1 METVR
6 RLVIGL
12 CLVTIC
18 WAAADPKTALI
29 VEAKGSVTATLNG
42 KTTSLRTLQVVDGAS
57 KVNVAAKSRLRL
69 VYLQTGRKETIT
81 GPLVFTLSP
90 DGAREPSGT
99 GKIEVAKAQ
108 GANTLVPRDEN
119 LRRMGGAVHAQAE
132 KSPLEL
138 LDQVAMVSVPSPP
151 PPAPGVQ
158 PRSSALPPR
167 NSSAAS
173 SSPDGGGA
181 SQVRSSRPILCNVSP
196 AFRWVRSSQKV
207 SWLQGRAPFVVS
219 LTRDDGIIELA
230 LASTS
235 AREIVLP
242 ELARGYTYTLKVKDE
257 LGAEGS
263 EVFYILSSDE
273 DRQLREDRRILLS
286 STSDRLESLVAE
298 IAFFEARGLLLDALP
313 LAEEAARR
321 APNDAGVRAAL
332 GRLQLQLGLEKDA
345 ESTLEKA
352 VELDAGR
359 ASR

>member
-1 METVR
+1 MEFVR
-6 RLVIGL
+6 RLFIGL

-18 WAAADPKTALI
+18 WAAADQKTALV
-29 VEAKGSVTATLNG
+29 VEVKGSVTATLNG
-42 KTTSLRTLQVVDGAS
+42 QTTSLRTLQVVDGAN
-57 KVNVAAKSRLRL
+57 KVTVAAKSRLRL

-81 GPLVFTLSP
+81 GPLAFTLSP
-90 DGAREPSGT
+90 DGAREPSGA
-99 GKIEVAKAQ
+99 GKIEVVKAQ

-138 LDQVAMVSVPSPP
+138 LEQVAMVAVPP
-151 PPAPGVQ
+151 PPPPSQGIK
-158 PRSSALPPR
+158 PRSSALPA
-167 NSSAAS
+167 NSSPTAGS
-173 SSPDGGGA
+173 SVSAGA

-196 AFRWVRSSQKV
+196 AFRWVRSNQKV
-207 SWLQGRAPFVVS
+207 SWEQGRAPFAVS

-242 ELARGYTYTLKVKDE
+242 ELARGYTYTLKVKDDS
-257 LGAEGS
+257 GAVGS

-286 STSDRLESLVAE
+286 GTSDRLESLVAE

-313 LAEEAARR
+313 LAEEASRR
-321 APNDAGVRAAL
+321 APKDAGLQAAL
-332 GRLQLQLGLEKDA
+332 GRIQLQLGLEKAA
-345 ESTLEKA
+345 ENALEKA

-359 ASR
+359 TSR

>member
-1 METVR
+1 MEIVR

-18 WAAADPKTALI
+18 WAAADQKTALI
-29 VEAKGSVTATLNG
+29 VEVKGSVTATLNG
-42 KTTSLRTLQVVDGAS
+42 KAASLRTLQVVDGAS
-57 KVNVAAKSRLRL
+57 KVTVGAKSWLRL

-81 GPLVFTLSP
+81 GPLAFTLSP
-90 DGAREPSGT
+90 EGAREPIGA
-99 GKIEVAKAQ
+99 GKIEVAKSQ

-138 LDQVAMVSVPSPP
+138 LDQVAMVAVPAPP
-151 PPAPGVQ
+151 PPSPGVQ
-158 PRSSALPPR
+158 PRASALPSNSPSAPS
-167 NSSAAS
+167 SSA
-173 SSPDGGGA
+173 GA

-196 AFRWVRSSQKV
+196 AFRWVRSNQKV
-207 SWLQGRAPFVVS
+207 SWLQGRAPFAVS

-230 LASTS
+230 LASTT

-257 LGAEGS
+257 LGTEGT

-286 STSDRLESLVAE
+286 GTSDRLESLVAE

-313 LAEEAARR
+313 LAEEASRR
-321 APNDAGVRAAL
+321 APKDAGLQAAL
-332 GRLQLQLGLEKDA
+332 GRIQLQLGLEKDA

-352 VELDAGR
+352 VELDTGR
-359 ASR
+359 TSR